1 MVRKRKTRN
10 KQPKKPTENALE
22 ALHASLKRNRDII
35 SIIAVLVQIIAIIVA
50 ITVFYIENRPDDEE
64 NPLKTMSP
72 RRYQMIFIKS
82 RPLEYNGRSEVKKMT
97 RENVIQV
104 LRSVTDESLL
114 KYKAQILGIFGSV
127 ARGDESEDS
136 DVDVLVDFTEKADL
150 FDFVGLALFLE
161 EKLQRRVDVV
171 PSDTI
176 KSESRNTVMKDA
188 IYI

>member
-1 MVRKRKTRN
+1 
-10 KQPKKPTENALE
+10 
-22 ALHASLKRNRDII
+22 
-35 SIIAVLVQIIAIIVA
+35 
-50 ITVFYIENRPDDEE
+50 
-64 NPLKTMSP
+64 
-72 RRYQMIFIKS
+72 
-82 RPLEYNGRSEVKKMT
+82 MT

-114 KYKAQILGIFGSV
+114 KYKAQIRGIFGSV
-127 ARGDESEDS
+127 ARGDASEDS
-136 DVDVLVDFTEKADL
+136 DIDVLVDFTEKADL

-176 KSESRNTVMKDA
+176 RGETSKTVMKDA